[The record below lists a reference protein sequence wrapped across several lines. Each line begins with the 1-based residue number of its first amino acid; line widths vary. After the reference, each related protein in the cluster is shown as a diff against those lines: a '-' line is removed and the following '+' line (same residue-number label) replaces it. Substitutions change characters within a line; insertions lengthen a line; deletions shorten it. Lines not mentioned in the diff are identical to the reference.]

1 MFGILDV
8 HTDPNTRKLHTNAV
22 YQDKT
27 QLANFQGNL
36 PYPATKRHLTVKRRK
51 TTITRRTDVDACD
64 CTRELCC
71 TDTASESALEA
82 DTGRKKKSLPAR
94 GLEPEPVLRLAFQS
108 DAVPVTNLPCTLRRS
123 SWRADRNV
131 NLLLCVNLL
140 PSTSLK

>member
-82 DTGRKKKSLPAR
+82 DTGRKKSPFLHGDSNPSQYCAWLFSR
-94 GLEPEPVLRLAFQS
+94 TLSQLLICLVLS
-108 DAVPVTNLPCTLRRS
+108 DEAAGVQTET
-123 SWRADRNV
+123 
-131 NLLLCVNLL
+131 
-140 PSTSLK
+140 